1 MKKFHLG
8 RRTKHILL
16 ISLAAISTTS
26 VLVPT
31 VTSCSHV
38 HSDLLY
44 SGAMTKID
52 ESKTTINVNRPLK
65 SNVDQEIIDDVWQ
78 NLDQYKDFIA
88 NYGIFQNT
96 SLTGSDITIPYSS
109 IEVKRNGWYN
119 YVTMQAYTRTYYF
132 DNAPRILNDTAF
144 PQSGSFGDNTTY
156 RVQLEQKELSDIT
169 PKVQNFQLP
178 ENKKYLA
185 EKIKTL
191 QWSLTP
197 HLFEYIPKRLDVR
210 DININNASIA
220 SADADNNIITLNFTL
235 KCIYNKQGLKEQNFT
250 LYLVSKNYNGPI
262 TGTYSAS
269 QNSRSTVTAV
279 KEASDSNSSGV
290 VNNQRQWINESE
302 CSTAVTFSF
311 KNPVKNPAA

>member
-1 MKKFHLG
+1 MDNSTMFQKIYDCISLYVSIDWKKIVFYAEYEEGSYTIEFYVKDFNNKYIKCYALPNVDELA
-8 RRTKHILL
+8 KHIVG
-16 ISLAAISTTS
+16 T
-26 VLVPT
+26 VYDPT
-31 VTSCSHV
+31 
-38 HSDLLY
+38 
-44 SGAMTKID
+44 GGK
-52 ESKTTINVNRPLK
+52 
-65 SNVDQEIIDDVWQ
+65 
-78 NLDQYKDFIA
+78 
-88 NYGIFQNT
+88 
-96 SLTGSDITIPYSS
+96 LTGSDITIPYSS
-109 IEVKRNGWYN
+109 IEVKSNAWYN
-119 YVTMQAYTRTYYF
+119 YITMQAYTRTYYF